1 MPKTQATNRH
11 LQRRRRQRRRRQR
24 RRRQRRRRQRRRPKK
39 RAPLHETHEREYS
52 LQPQAQN
59 IIEMLDESFR
69 DRALLSLSDMNAGEV
84 RSALHCTKGHNRS
97 RAQTNS
103 HRVAVAAPQQL
114 SLIHI

>member
-1 MPKTQATNRH
+1 MPKTKATNRH

-24 RRRQRRRRQRRRPKK
+24 RRPEKP
-39 RAPLHETHEREYS
+39 APLHETHEREYS
-52 LQPQAQN
+52 LQAQAKN

-84 RSALHCTKGHNRS
+84 RRALHCTKGHNRS

-103 HRVAVAAPQQL
+103 LRVAVAAPQQFQKTTCN
-114 SLIHI
+114 HICKT